1 MADDDN
7 PLSMCKG
14 PTGFIFIFLGALLVF
29 IMFDKSIGNAL
40 IEMVNVVF
48 FPAFGFGGQY
58 PIMTLLILGFIMI
71 VISTVARHF
80 MINWKQMAKDQKML
94 SAYQKEVNKATKEN
108 NQAKMKKLQE
118 MNTEVLKLQ
127 QKQMFLQM
135 KPMIVTMFAAI
146 IIFRWLYHYMSII
159 PQEAIS
165 MPWDETWPLRETLFG
180 QLCCF
185 GGSGGIPYWVAIYT
199 LVSVPVGQVLMR
211 GLKLWDFQ
219 RDLKKLEVKKGDE
232 LQVGI
237 KEVQGLMDEAAKK
250 KVDVSKAKANLRQAE
265 SFYKKSEYA
274 KSSEFL
280 KNARGSL
287 DSAMET
293 HERTQSVL
301 EEVESQYKEM
311 TAKGIKDDKAKAS
324 LDAAKVA
331 WKKND
336 LEAVLGS
343 AKKAEEEIKQA
354 KKEYKDTSGVIE
366 KLKSMLYDIRE
377 YDDGTCSEL
386 LEQAK
391 KAQEHSNFSEVAE
404 VAKAI
409 KKEAQRLEHECNDAK
424 GAIRRAERLVKE
436 KDISDKVPE
445 AVRLLEQAKAEMD
458 KKKFISAKEKANN
471 VIETINTKL

>member
-29 IMFDKSIGNAL
+29 IMFDKNIGNAL

-48 FPAFGFGGQY
+48 FPAFGFGGRY

-94 SAYQKEVNKATKEN
+94 SAYQKEVSKATKEN

-146 IIFRWLYHYMSII
+146 LIFRWLYHYMAII

-165 MPWDETWPLRETLFG
+165 MPWQETWPLRKALFG
-180 QLCCF
+180 GLCCF
-185 GGSGGIPYWVAIYT
+185 GGSGIPYWVGVYT

-219 RDLKKLEVKKGDE
+219 RDLKKLEVKKGND
-232 LQVGI
+232 LQAGI
-237 KEVQGLMDEAAKK
+237 KTVQEQMDEAAKK
-250 KVDVSKAKANLRQAE
+250 KVDVSKAQANLQQAQ
-265 SFYKKSEYA
+265 SFCKKGEYS

-280 KNARGSL
+280 AKSRQCL
-287 DSAMET
+287 DTAVET
-293 HERTQSVL
+293 HERTKSVL
-301 EEVESQYKEM
+301 EEVGSQYKEM
-311 TAKGIKDDKAKAS
+311 IAKGIKDDKAKAS
-324 LDAAKVA
+324 LDAANAA
-331 WKKND
+331 WKKRD
-336 LEAVLGS
+336 FDAVLES
-343 AKKAEEEIKQA
+343 AKKAEEEIKRA
-354 KKEYKDTSGVIE
+354 KKEYKDTSGNIE

-391 KAQEHSNFSEVAE
+391 KAHANSNFSEVAE

-409 KKEAQRLEHECNDAK
+409 KKEAKRLEAECNEAK
-424 GAIRRAERLVKE
+424 GALRRAERLVKE
-436 KDISDKVPE
+436 KDISEKVPE
-445 AVRLLEQAKAEMD
+445 AVRLLEQAKADMD
-458 KKKFISAKEKANN
+458 KKKFVSARDKANN
-471 VIETINTKL
+471 VVETINSKL